1 MGMRGKGLV
10 IVMGGRI
17 AELRAEI
24 SSANRE
30 GWARRARQVGDT
42 PPEGIKQRLDDH
54 ERLRQMEER
63 GEIKLGSGKIP
74 DDFWGMPRPEDPEG
88 EVMQA
93 LLDERESAR

>member
-1 MGMRGKGLV
+1 MRGKGLV

-17 AELRAEI
+17 AELQAEL
-24 SSANRE
+24 SSANSE
-30 GWARRARQVGDT
+30 GWVRRAREVGDT
-42 PPEGIKQRLDDH
+42 PPEGIKQRLNDQ
-54 ERLRQMEER
+54 ERLKQMEAR

-74 DDFWGMPRPEDPEG
+74 DAFWEMPRPEDPEG

>member
-1 MGMRGKGLV
+1 MVGYSHTRGYLP
-10 IVMGGRI
+10 R
-17 AELRAEI
+17 
-24 SSANRE
+24 
-30 GWARRARQVGDT
+30 
-42 PPEGIKQRLDDH
+42 EGIKERLDDH

-74 DDFWGMPRPEDPEG
+74 DDFWEMPRPEDPEG